1 MLANG
6 LGLDAL
12 RPAGDP
18 AVQGLKLDFA
28 GGVYARQGAVFA
40 NMSAVT
46 GLSFARSGASTA
58 RRVNG
63 VISGFADGVARIT
76 DRGLLI
82 EEARANLYLRSQE
95 LDAASWTK
103 SNAAVTADAAAA
115 PDGTTTAERVAS
127 TATTS
132 VAVQQSAAVG
142 AAFATASVFVKKGSG
157 AVEANVFRL
166 RNMTT
171 ATTLLEVSIDHDGG
185 GLTYG
190 TGSSGAVLGAAVDGW
205 RRLSLTALTG
215 VTSGDSLRFDICFVG
230 TAASS
235 GAHASVWG
243 AQLEAGRWASAY
255 TPSGATTASR
265 GADSLT
271 VSHGLA
277 AGADA
282 TECGVVEFTRDTG
295 QAACV
300 VDLHDGSDA
309 NRIHVER
316 SSGGDFRAWVTVGG
330 VSQLIGTLAR
340 TGARKVKWALSRAGD
355 RYALAVDGQLAGS
368 VTVPGLPTLTA
379 RRLGAL
385 RAGSAWLNDY
395 LVEQGAIP
403 WAMPDGLMQSRT
415 A

>member
-12 RPAGDP
+12 RPGGDP

-28 GGVYARQGAVFA
+28 GGVYARRGAMFA
-40 NMSAVT
+40 SPGPVT
-46 GLSFARSGASTA
+46 GLSFARSGASTS
-58 RRVNG
+58 RRADG
-63 VISGFADGVARIT
+63 RISVFPDGVARIT

-82 EEARANLYLRSQE
+82 EEARTNLFVRSQE
-95 LDAASWTK
+95 LDTSGWTR
-103 SNAAVTADAAAA
+103 SNAAVTADTSAA
-115 PDGTTTAERVAS
+115 PDGTMTAERVAS

-132 VAVQQSAAVG
+132 VAVQQSAAPG
-142 AAFATASVFVKKGSG
+142 AAFATASVFVRKGSG
-157 AVEANVFRL
+157 AAEANVFRL

-171 ATTLLEVSIDHDGG
+171 ATTLVEVSIDHDSGG
-185 GLTYG
+185 VAYVA
-190 TGSSGAVLGAAVDGW
+190 GSSGAVLSAAVDGW
-205 RRLSLTALTG
+205 RRLGLTVLTG
-215 VTSGDSLRFDICFVG
+215 VSSGDNLRFDVCFVG
-230 TAASS
+230 LAATSS
-235 GAHASVWG
+235 SHAAVWG

-271 VSHGLA
+271 VAHGLTG
-277 AGADA
+277 GADV

-316 SSGGDFRAWVTVGG
+316 SAGGDFRAWVTVGG
-330 VSQLIGTLAR
+330 VSQSIGSLAR
-340 TGARKVKWALSRAGD
+340 PGARRVKWALSRAGD
-355 RYALAVDGQLAGS
+355 RYALVVDGQTAGS
-368 VTVPGLPTLTA
+368 VTVAGLPDLTA
-379 RRLGAL
+379 RRLGAM

-395 LVEQGAIP
+395 VVEQGSIP

>member
-28 GGVYARQGAVFA
+28 GGVYARQGAMFA
-40 NMSAVT
+40 GLGSVT

-58 RRVNG
+58 RRADG
-63 VISGFADGVARIT
+63 RISSFADGVARIT
-76 DRGLLI
+76 DRGMLI
-82 EEARANLYLRSQE
+82 EEARSNLYPRSQE
-95 LDAASWTK
+95 LDAAGWTK
-103 SNAAVTADAAAA
+103 SNAAVTADAATA
-115 PDGTTTAERVAS
+115 PDGTVTAERVAS

-157 AVEANVFRL
+157 AAEANVFRL

-185 GLTYG
+185 GLTYV
-190 TGSSGAVLGAAVDGW
+190 TGSAGAVLGAAVDGW
-205 RRLSLTALTG
+205 RRLALTALAG
-215 VTSGDSLRFDICFVG
+215 VNSGDSLRFDVCFVG

-235 GAHASVWG
+235 GAHAAVWG

-255 TPSGATTASR
+255 TPSGATAASR

-277 AGADA
+277 TGADA

-300 VDLHDGSDA
+300 VDLHDGGDA
-309 NRIHVER
+309 NRVHVER
-316 SSGGDFRAWVTVGG
+316 SASGDFRAWVTVGG

-340 TGARKVKWALSRAGD
+340 TGARKVKWALSRVGD

-368 VTVPGLPTLTA
+368 VTVAGLPALTG
-379 RRLGAL
+379 RRLGAM

-395 LVEQGAIP
+395 LVEQGSIP
-403 WAMPDGLMQSRT
+403 WAMPDSLMQSRT